1 MTDFCFRCLRR
12 DAVHVALERRL
23 EVPICDKCLRNG
35 DTLWLDDA
43 RAVATVDRGCS
54 A

>member
-1 MTDFCFRCLRR
+1 MSDLCFRCLRR
-12 DAVHVALERRL
+12 DAIHVALEQRR
-23 EVPICDKCLRNG
+23 EVPICDDCLRNG
-35 DTLWLDDA
+35 DRLWLDDA